1 MLDVGWSELLVI
13 AVVMIVIVGPK
24 DLPKML
30 RAFGKATAKL
40 RATAT
45 EFRGHFDE
53 ALKEAELDD
62 VKKVFDEAKKLDP
75 RKTVT
80 NVFEPIRSAGEEL
93 RSSLN
98 SAVKSDTSSTKET
111 AETKGT
117 ETKADEGKVDAAPV
131 TAVPVMAEPATQKDT
146 SDAGEKLAKKS
157 AVSSKAAKSTT
168 AKAAKPASVKT
179 SATKTGSA
187 KKPVATEPVKSK
199 DTVKKPAAKKAT
211 AETKV
216 AQAPKTTKTGQI
228 K

>member
-13 AVVMIVIVGPK
+13 AVVMIVVVGPK

-98 SAVKSDTSSTKET
+98 TAVKTDTSSIKEP

-117 ETKADEGKVDAAPV
+117 ETEAVVKAAAAVSPAKPDTKPV
-131 TAVPVMAEPATQKDT
+131 TQKESSDSGERPAKQPAAASKV
-146 SDAGEKLAKKS
+146 EKS
-157 AVSSKAAKSTT
+157 AAV
-168 AKAAKPASVKT
+168 KAAKPASVKT

-187 KKPVATEPVKSK
+187 KKSVATEAINSK
-199 DTVKKPAAKKAT
+199 DTVKKTATKKET

-216 AQAPKTTKTGQI
+216 AKAPKTTKTGQI